1 MLIVWLIRS
10 GSLDFKSLD
19 VFINRPLLLL
29 ADLGVFA
36 FAILMGSLRWRVL
49 LRLANVRIPLGRAIQ
64 LQMTALF
71 FNTAIPGGVGGDLVK
86 SAYAAREAE
95 PGKRPTVFLVV
106 FVERMLGLG
115 GMVIVAGIVILLRGP
130 VLWNNPQLRGMAMV
144 VATLAAITVLAPAIL
159 VVIVRTSGGHLERW
173 TSGAGRLSKLASHL
187 VASARLV
194 SAGPKYLAAALGL
207 SMALQGMSML
217 FFTVLAAAVTARD
230 VPYSAIASVFPLGI
244 LTVMVPI
251 SPVGVGVGH
260 VAFDRLFALIG
271 LSGGASV
278 FNCYLFGQ
286 VLPCLLGAFP
296 YLALKR
302 SHALPTSGET
312 ARGP

>member
-1 MLIVWLIRS
+1 MTAAQVPSRARARIIFACKAIFAAVLITWLIRS

-29 ADLGVFA
+29 ADVGVFA

-115 GMVIVAGIVILLRGP
+115 GMVIVAGIVILVRGP
-130 VLWNNPQLRGMAMV
+130 VLWN
-144 VATLAAITVLAPAIL
+144 
-159 VVIVRTSGGHLERW
+159 
-173 TSGAGRLSKLASHL
+173 
-187 VASARLV
+187 
-194 SAGPKYLAAALGL
+194 
-207 SMALQGMSML
+207 
-217 FFTVLAAAVTARD
+217 D
-230 VPYSAIASVFPLGI
+230 
-244 LTVMVPI
+244 
-251 SPVGVGVGH
+251 
-260 VAFDRLFALIG
+260 
-271 LSGGASV
+271 
-278 FNCYLFGQ
+278 
-286 VLPCLLGAFP
+286 
-296 YLALKR
+296 
-302 SHALPTSGET
+302 
-312 ARGP
+312 